1 MVVMPGNDQIRL
13 IVVECVPERMEL
25 GLIARTP
32 RSEAWVM
39 DVGQRAGCGVGG
51 QIGAQPLFLG

>member
-1 MVVMPGNDQIRL
+1 
-13 IVVECVPERMEL
+13 MEL

-32 RSEAWVM
+32 RSEAWVIM